1 MFIVI
6 RIKFMTKINNNFK
19 ENKNLRNVLG
29 KFSTGVTVV
38 TTKNKQNTPIGI
50 TVNSFSSVSLDPP
63 LISWCLGKEQPSH
76 TDFVNAN
83 GFAVNILSKKQLDIC
98 NRFANPCIDK
108 FKKFS
113 YKTSNEGYPIISDS
127 LAVITCKTWSIYPGG
142 DHDIFVGQVIEFNSI
157 NEDPLIFWNGKLS

>member
-1 MFIVI
+1 MDMPDCVAFNLSAAKLKDFSSATATKAFNCFNERDIISSFLIHLIYINNFLLYTINVKRKMFIVI

-76 TDFVNAN
+76 KDFVNAN

-98 NRFANPCIDK
+98 NRFANPC
-108 FKKFS
+108 
-113 YKTSNEGYPIISDS
+113 
-127 LAVITCKTWSIYPGG
+127 
-142 DHDIFVGQVIEFNSI
+142 
-157 NEDPLIFWNGKLS
+157 